1 MKAKYL
7 MIKFIVL
14 CQSLSLFMTIT
25 AIAQEP
31 LTLWIHPY
39 LPATELIKK
48 FTPLADYLSEKCGQP
63 IIVKVSE
70 SYKTHIERV
79 GKEEIDL
86 AYLGPASFVKIIDTY
101 GEKTLLARLEVNG
114 KPFFH
119 GMIITRQDSS
129 IKTLDDLTGRTFAFG
144 DPNSTMSHLVPLYM
158 LQEAD
163 IEVDK
168 LKKIAFL
175 GSHNNVAL
183 GILGGYYDAGGVKE
197 GVYYKYRKRGLRLLA
212 TSPPV
217 SEHLFVTRKDLP
229 QATIDILRHA
239 MYQLK
244 EEAILTSIKSSV
256 TGLVPV
262 KLEDYEYLFSVI
274 KNLNKL
280 EAE

>member
-1 MKAKYL
+1 MKAKHL

-86 AYLGPASFVKIIDTY
+86 AYLGPASFVKIINTY

-114 KPFFH
+114 NPFFH

-197 GVYYKYRKRGLRLLA
+197 GVYFKYRKRGLRLVA

-239 MYQLK
+239 MYQLE
-244 EEAILTSIKSSV
+244 EEAILISIKSSV

-262 KLEDYEYLFSVI
+262 KLEDYEYLFSVMQ
-274 KNLNKL
+274 NLNKL